1 MGQFWE
7 DEAYT
12 RKDENGNL
20 VSLEEYEARQKKTWF
35 MTRGDIKLYLICG
48 VGFFIDAYDLFIV
61 NLATNAWIFEYWGG
75 KLSATGSITSN
86 YPTLLRGAVNA
97 AANIGNVV
105 GQVSFGILGDA
116 FGRKFVYGK
125 ELIIAMIGIIMTI
138 SLPNHRFDSV
148 GKAWWLFGFRLLMGI
163 GIGGDYPMS
172 AAIVAE
178 RSTLNN
184 RGRMLGWI
192 FSNQGWGTFAASIV
206 SLILYGIYHDP
217 LSTGH
222 LGQLDSVWRLMIGLI
237 LVPCGITLYWRLTM
251 PESRKF
257 TQSQELTAVQNSSL
271 MNSEAT
277 IDSVEKQASQSSE
290 KDISK
295 LPEHERRVSII
306 EAHAVQPS
314 NAANF
319 KVFLQYF
326 KEPRHFLPLIG
337 TASTWFL
344 VDVAFYGINLNQ
356 SQILTDIG
364 YASGKTPYEALLRAT
379 YGNLIIVVAGYL
391 PGYFF
396 TIAFIEILGR
406 RPIQIGGFI
415 LTAIFFAIIAG
426 AYDAI
431 GVSGRFACFVFA
443 QLFFNFGPNATTFI
457 VPAEL
462 FPSRVRGFA
471 HGISAATGKLGAIL
485 SGLLFNYLADKS
497 RLGTAKVLWIFFAFN
512 MAGAVFSLLVPE
524 TKRFDA
530 DAQDY
535 EETQAKVAAKGI

>member
-1 MGQFWE
+1 
-7 DEAYT
+7 
-12 RKDENGNL
+12 
-20 VSLEEYEARQKKTWF
+20 
-35 MTRGDIKLYLICG
+35 MTRGDVKLYFICG
-48 VGFFIDAYDLFIV
+48 TGFFIDAYDLFIV
-61 NLATNAWIFEYWGG
+61 GLATNAWVYEYWGG
-75 KLSATGSITSN
+75 KSAN

-97 AANIGNVV
+97 GANIGNVI
-105 GQVSFGILGDA
+105 GQIGFGFLGDT

-125 ELIIAMIGIIMTI
+125 ELIIAMVGIIMTI
-138 SLPNHRFDSV
+138 SLPNNRFGSV
-148 GKAWWLFGFRLLMGI
+148 GKAWWLFAFRLLMGI

-192 FSNQGWGTFAASIV
+192 FSNQGWGTFAASII

-217 LSTGH
+217 LSAGY

-237 LVPCGITLYWRLTM
+237 LVPCLAVLYFRLTM

-257 TQSQELTAVQNSSL
+257 TQSQELTSVQNSSL
-271 MNSEAT
+271 MNSEAS
-277 IDSVEKQASQSSE
+277 IDSVEKEAAFKAE
-290 KDISK
+290 KDVSV

-306 EAHAVQPS
+306 EAHATTPVTAS
-314 NAANF
+314 NS
-319 KVFLQYF
+319 KVFFQYF
-326 KEPRHFLPLIG
+326 SEWRHMLPLIG
-337 TASTWFL
+337 TASAWFF
-344 VDVAFYGINLNQ
+344 VDVAFYGLNLNQ
-356 SQILTDIG
+356 SSLLSAIGFAPTTGPVYQILL
-364 YASGKTPYEALLRAT
+364 KQT

-396 TIAFIEILGR
+396 TIGFIEILGR
-406 RPIQIGGFI
+406 RPIQIGGFV

-462 FPSRVRGFA
+462 FPSRVRGLA
-471 HGISAATGKLGAIL
+471 HGVSAASGKCGAIL
-485 SGLLFNYLADKS
+485 SGILFNYLSDPT

-512 MAGAVFSLLVPE
+512 MAGAVVSLLVPE
-524 TKRFDA
+524 TKGFDA